1 MGQMKWI
8 YQMVQDGTIVVF
20 KQLYNNAVKYK
31 LNSFIF
37 ESRSVDVML
46 AQAIIKVAAK
56 AEKEYEDHIDEEAAR
71 QADAYYE
78 WTQTI
83 YE

>member
-31 LNSFIF
+31 LDSFIF
-37 ESRSVDVML
+37 ESKSIDVML
-46 AQAIIKVAAK
+46 AKAVIERAVK
-56 AEKEYEDHIDEEAAR
+56 AEEEYDKHIDDLAKSQTEWMAEVAR
-71 QADAYYE
+71 GR
-78 WTQTI
+78 
-83 YE
+83 

>member
-20 KQLYNNAVKYK
+20 KQLYNNAVKHN
-31 LNSFIF
+31 LDAFIF
-37 ESRSVDVML
+37 ESRSIDVMF
-46 AQAIIKVAAK
+46 AK
-56 AEKEYEDHIDEEAAR
+56 AVIDLAVKAEEEYEEHLDEEAAR

-78 WTQTI
+78 WSQTI

>member
-31 LNSFIF
+31 LDSFIF
-37 ESRSVDVML
+37 ESRSIDVIL
-46 AQAIIKVAAK
+46 AK
-56 AEKEYEDHIDEEAAR
+56 AVIDMAVKAEEEYDKHIDEQAEAHGEWMAEVAR
-71 QADAYYE
+71 GR
-78 WTQTI
+78 
-83 YE
+83 

>member
-31 LNSFIF
+31 LDSFIF
-37 ESRSVDVML
+37 ESRSIDVML
-46 AQAIIKVAAK
+46 AKAVIDMAVK
-56 AEKEYEDHIDEEAAR
+56 AEEEYDKHIDDLAESQAEWMAEVAR
-71 QADAYYE
+71 GR
-78 WTQTI
+78 
-83 YE
+83 